1 MTKKKVIL
9 AKGNVEIQSGKIK
22 TKSDLLEFDIQK
34 NQITLEGNI
43 KILNAQGD
51 VVFAEKA
58 ILDKNSKKVLLKSL
72 EY

>member
-1 MTKKKVIL
+1 MIKKNIIL

-22 TKSDLLEFDIQK
+22 TKSDTLEFNIQK

-43 KILNAQGD
+43 KILMNKDD

-58 ILDKNSKKVLLKSL
+58 ILDKNLK
-72 EY
+72 EGIN